1 MKKDIPKHTELKRA
15 EVAIVI
21 SHKADFKAKSA
32 VRQKVW
38 HVCII
43 RVK

>member
-1 MKKDIPKHTELKRA
+1 MEKDTPKHTELKRA
-15 EVAIVI
+15 EVVIVI
-21 SHKADFKAKSA
+21 SHKAGFKAKSA

-38 HVCII
+38 HLCII